1 MKRNVLMGILL
12 VIALSSVACGN
23 SVKQTESNGIE
34 NAIATWKEQYDLGI
48 RYLEE
53 GDYEQAIVAFT
64 TAIEID
70 PKQTVVYVGRAQAYI
85 ESGETEENLSAALTD
100 YESALALDDMNP
112 DIYLGIADVYI
123 RQGDYENAKEILNQA
138 LGKLGENEAIS
149 EKLNE
154 LENGDIKDSDGK
166 THRRRGFDENGNLL
180 WYHDLFYGT
189 DGMESKVIAYTADG
203 VETGQVECFYN
214 GSQEQG
220 YDYSLGTGE
229 LTMWRQEYDERG
241 NVILK
246 EEYTSDGDLSRSL
259 KYNTIYD
266 EKGNAIEVQCEVS
279 NGENYTNKSE
289 YDDDGNQVADYSYTD
304 GELTGYVLSEY
315 DSVGHKIRDDHY
327 NADGSLWYYVIW
339 EWDDKGNLIKS
350 YDYNADGSL
359 EYVTED

>member
-1 MKRNVLMGILL
+1 MLWILVLCM
-12 VIALSSVACGN
+12 SACGN
-23 SVKQTESNGIE
+23 NVEQTESSEIE
-34 NAIATWKEQYDLGI
+34 NIITTWQEQYDLGMQ
-48 RYLEE
+48 YLED

-64 TAIEID
+64 AAIELD
-70 PKQTVVYVGRAQAYI
+70 PKQAPIYIGRAQAYI
-85 ESGETEENLSAALTD
+85 GSGETEENLSAALTD

-123 RQGDYENAKEILNQA
+123 RQGDYEKAKEILNQA
-138 LGKLGENEAIS
+138 LENLGENEAIS

-214 GSQEQG
+214 GSQGQG
-220 YDYSLGTGE
+220 YYYSLGTGE
-229 LTMWRQEYDERG
+229 LTMYREEYDEHG
-241 NVILK
+241 SVILQ
-246 EEYTSDGDLSRSL
+246 EEYTSDGEMSRSF
-259 KYNTIYD
+259 KFNTIYD
-266 EKGNAIEVQCEVS
+266 EKGNAIEVQCEQS
-279 NGENYTNKSE
+279 DGHNWTSKSE
-289 YDDDGNQVADYSYTD
+289 YDDDGNQVAQYSYTD

-315 DSVGHKIRDDHY
+315 DSAGHKIRDDHY
-327 NADGSLWYYVIW
+327 NADGLLSYYDIF

-359 EYVTED
+359 EYVTEN